1 MYLLYTCVVDKSGGS
16 KHLKCRGKFIMLKS
30 VIKKNTFVCV
40 FLLFTFSICLA
51 FKNKNV
57 IDLRLS
63 TSAFIAADSNP
74 QSLHLMASHCS
85 LGSYKNRRPC

>member
-30 VIKKNTFVCV
+30 VIKKNICMCFFVV
-40 FLLFTFSICLA
+40 FTFSICLA

-57 IDLRLS
+57 TDQWIS
-63 TSAFIAADSNP
+63 TIVYIAADSNP
-74 QSLHLMASHCS
+74 QS
-85 LGSYKNRRPC
+85 